1 MFVLINKQHFKY
13 YLCYMESNFTCN
25 SGPMGKNTFS
35 IGRMVTLVISMK
47 RKLLYFPFFV
57 RIILQTQYS
66 KDSWG
71 ITMTPCKGEQVNWGE
86 GQH

>member
-47 RKLLYFPFFV
+47 RKLLYFPFFQV
-57 RIILQTQYS
+57 V
-66 KDSWG
+66 
-71 ITMTPCKGEQVNWGE
+71 ITASFLFTYVLVAPQRMLAMLHK
-86 GQH
+86 